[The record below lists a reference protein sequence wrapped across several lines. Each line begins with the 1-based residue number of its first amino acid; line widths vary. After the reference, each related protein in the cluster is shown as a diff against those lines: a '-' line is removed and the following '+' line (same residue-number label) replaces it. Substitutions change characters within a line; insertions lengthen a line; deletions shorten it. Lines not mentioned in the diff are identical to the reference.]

1 MDLLGSLLSSMTSQ
15 SSLSSLSEKSEA
27 SPDQISSLLSSALPK
42 LMGQVSSNASTKE
55 GADSLMHAL
64 SQHTSTASVED
75 QIKDADLDDGGKII
89 GHIFGSDLDSV
100 LSELSGKSDLSVPQ
114 VSSILDSVAP
124 AMMSGISGS
133 LSGAAGKNGAKIDLS
148 DGIDMKDVAGLLSMV
163 LGGSDDNGK
172 SEEGLGGGLGGII
185 GAIGSIFNK

>member
-1 MDLLGSLLSSMTSQ
+1 MDLLGTLLNGMTSQ
-15 SSLSSLSEKSEA
+15 SSLSSLSARSEA

-42 LMGQVSSNASTKE
+42 LMGQVSSNASTQE

-64 SQHTSTASVED
+64 SQHTSTASFED
-75 QIKDADLDDGGKII
+75 QIKDADLEDGSKII

-114 VSSILDSVAP
+114 VNSILDSVAP

-163 LGGSDDNGK
+163 LGGSDDSGK
-172 SEEGLGGGLGGII
+172 SEEGLGGAIGGVL
-185 GAIGSIFNK
+185 GAIGSLFKK